1 MSAWRAV
8 VVDGK
13 EGAVRSFVARFSADQ
28 GTSPGTVIVGDDIGL
43 DAGSIGEWL
52 LDLIGRGHHVLL
64 APAHV
69 ADRLEHAIAEAQH
82 ETALRVERTHPVAGA
97 CFGLDLETFSREV
110 AQAVQ
115 GILDAILDGLPA
127 GVRVEDRREKEE
139 ESGEGHGVELYAPV
153 HDYRFTLSA
162 RVTGPVDGV
171 VQVRSRLADIEAVSL
186 ERLQLIEADR
196 PA

>member
-28 GTSPGTVIVGDDIGL
+28 GTSPGPVIVGDDIGL

-69 ADRLEHAIAEAQH
+69 ADRLEHAIAGAQD
-82 ETALRVERTHPVAGA
+82 ETGLRVERTHPVAGA
-97 CFGLDLETFSREV
+97 CFDVALETFSREV
-110 AQAVQ
+110 AQAVR
-115 GILDAILDGLPA
+115 GILDGLPA

-139 ESGEGHGVELYAPV
+139 ASAEGHGVELYAPM

-162 RVTGPVDGV
+162 RVTGTIDGV

-186 ERLQLIEADR
+186 EPLQLIEADR